1 MWRHVK
7 DKGDRIA
14 RRAGIVLLVL
24 ATAFAPNVSAA
35 DLQRQT
41 LEAFNRY
48 VSLAEAQI
56 ECELVNHEAFLWVE
70 RLPENRR
77 AAAYAELHDGQVVI
91 ERLETLDQGKHI
103 SVPNG
108 MIHHWIGTVF
118 IPGATLAQTLS
129 LEEDYDHHQEYF
141 RPDVMRSR
149 ILRRNGND
157 FLVLLRLHKKKI
169 VTSIFDTEHEVHYA
183 MVDQTRAWSRSRTT
197 RVQQV
202 DEAGQPSERLK
213 PEGHDDGFL
222 WRMNTYW
229 RFKEKDGGT
238 YVECQ
243 SISLTR
249 DIPTGLGWM
258 IGPFV
263 TSIPRESLT
272 FTLAT
277 TRAVL
282 LQRVAK
288 PTSGL
293 KSDRGAAR
301 EN

>member
-1 MWRHVK
+1 MK

-14 RRAGIVLLVL
+14 RRAAIVLLSL
-24 ATAFAPNVSAA
+24 TTAFGPVARGA
-35 DLQRQT
+35 DLQQRT
-41 LEAFNRY
+41 LEAFGHY
-48 VSLAEAQI
+48 VSLAEARI
-56 ECELVNHEAFLWVE
+56 DSELANPETFLWVE
-70 RLPENRR
+70 RLSENRR
-77 AAAYAELHDGQVVI
+77 AAAYAELRDGHVVI
-91 ERLETLDQGKHI
+91 ERLETFDQGKHI

-118 IPGATLAQTLS
+118 IPGVTLVQTLS
-129 LEEDYDHHQEYF
+129 LMEDYNHHQEYF
-141 RPDVMRSR
+141 RPDVMRSKV
-149 ILRRNGND
+149 LRRNGDD

-169 VTSIFDTEHEVHYA
+169 ITTIFDTEHEVHYA
-183 MVDQTRAWSRSRTT
+183 MVSQTRAWSRSRTT
-197 RVQQV
+197 RIQQV
-202 DEAGQPSERLK
+202 DDAGQPSERLE

-229 RFKEKDGGT
+229 RFEEKDGGT

-282 LQRVAK
+282 LQRIAK
-288 PTSGL
+288 PTSRLGNQV
-293 KSDRGAAR
+293 DAVGG
-301 EN
+301 N